1 MLGDDDHCPLLL
13 DADDDEAA
21 DDGDGYDDDHDAA
34 DVGDDADADGYA
46 DDDDGSDVVQQL
58 SRL

>member
-21 DDGDGYDDDHDAA
+21 DDGVDYDDDDA
-34 DVGDDADADGYA
+34 DVKDDDDADAYA
-46 DDDDGSDVVQQL
+46 DDDDDVYDVVQQS
-58 SRL
+58 SR